1 MSPDRSEMTQAL
13 RTALK
18 MEQDGMD
25 YYREA
30 AEKTS
35 HPLGRKMF
43 LSLVEDERRHARMI
57 RALAQGL
64 SLEQD
69 LAAAGPA
76 ERIRTVFQEARAEP
90 ARRGEASADDV
101 AALREAMEME
111 DRGYE
116 YYRERAAAA
125 ADPPERALWEK
136 LAKEESQHHEILQN
150 ALGYLEG
157 TGDWFLWEEGGPIE
171 GG

>member
-1 MSPDRSEMTQAL
+1 MSPEHSKMTEAL

-18 MEQDGMD
+18 MEQDGMTF
-25 YYREA
+25 YREA

-43 LSLVEDERRHARMI
+43 LSFVEDERRHYGMI
-57 RALAQGL
+57 EALAKGL
-64 SLEQD
+64 SLDED

-76 ERIRTVFQEARAEP
+76 DRVRTIFQEAREELAG
-90 ARRGEASADDV
+90 RGDV
-101 AALREAMEME
+101 TAGDVEALRTALEME
-111 DRGYE
+111 DRGYHF
-116 YYRERAAAA
+116 YRRNAGAASEAA
-125 ADPPERALWEK
+125 ERALWDK
-136 LAKEESQHHEILQN
+136 LAKEESQHHQMLQN
-150 ALGYLEG
+150 TLNYLEE